1 MLDIKKMIE
10 NWKSPLIARAKI
22 NEFTKGAYKSN
33 TFAVYD
39 SLGCGVTPRYRIN
52 KKVFYFTSDVVSWLK
67 NKKGE

>member
-1 MLDIKKMIE
+1 MMLDIKKMME

-39 SLGCGVTPRYRIN
+39 SLGVQSHLVMNMHIC
-52 KKVFYFTSDVVSWLK
+52 
-67 NKKGE
+67 